1 MKLWSKEALVLG
13 GLSGV
18 LETPLSLLGF
28 ETISNILFILFIG
41 CILMLCFNR
50 IPKFLSALISNYP
63 KTAYYL
69 AAIGWIPYFLLITTI
84 VFIGTTYF
92 ITYSEKFI
100 VYSLYSLAYASL
112 GMAFISLVT
121 AFVRIKTKTSSD

>member
-28 ETISNILFILFIG
+28 ETISNILFILFIA
-41 CILMLCFNR
+41 CVLMLCFNR
-50 IPKFLSALISNYP
+50 IPKFLSSLISNYP

-69 AAIGWIPYFLLITTI
+69 AAIGWIPYFIFIIFIMLIGSGYIVDYSDTTVKYSMGIILYPYTTI
-84 VFIGTTYF
+84 YLGV
-92 ITYSEKFI
+92 
-100 VYSLYSLAYASL
+100 ASL
-112 GMAFISLVT
+112 IIAFI
-121 AFVRIKTKTSSD
+121 RKKK

>member
-28 ETISNILFILFIG
+28 ETIADILFILFIG
-41 CILMLCFNR
+41 CVFMLCINR
-50 IPKFLSALISNYP
+50 TPKFLSALISNYP

-69 AAIGWIPYFLLITTI
+69 AAIGWIPYFLLITTATFLGS
-84 VFIGTTYF
+84 VHFVP
-92 ITYSEKFI
+92 YSKEVILSFF
-100 VYSLYSLAYASL
+100 YSLAYTSL
-112 GMAFISLVT
+112 GLAFISLAV
-121 AFVRIKTKTSSD
+121 AVIRKN